1 MTFRSCWL
9 SGLGLGVR
17 PGIAQSTVNI
27 CAGFLTAMPYNS
39 RLTAQAPLRRL
50 RHLELCG
57 ITLCK
62 RPAYF
67 PACKT

>member
-27 CAGFLTAMPYNS
+27 CAGFYVS
-39 RLTAQAPLRRL
+39 APLTSL
-50 RHLELCG
+50 LARHSIRANYVQNLAG
-57 ITLCK
+57 
-62 RPAYF
+62 F
-67 PACKT
+67 